1 MMGEPT
7 NTLVILDRT
16 MKDTPLLLSYIRQNC
31 IFQKIP
37 DMSWCGHIMQALE
50 RDVAGNDLLYNWPKD
65 RSLFAVFAVGTVNV
79 RTGVLFFLF
88 K

>member
-1 MMGEPT
+1 
-7 NTLVILDRT
+7 
-16 MKDTPLLLSYIRQNC
+16 
-31 IFQKIP
+31 
-37 DMSWCGHIMQALE
+37 MQAFE

-65 RSLFAVFAVGTVNV
+65 RSLFTVVAVGTVNV